1 MKPVFRCSL
10 GTVLF
15 ALSVYGATA
24 LRAQSPA
31 YEVKR
36 EFGVRIPMRDGVG
49 LAANVFRPDAEGKF
63 PVILVRTPYDAAQPT
78 YSAAGAYWA
87 SHGYVYV
94 IEDVRGRGGSEGK
107 FYPLVDDAVDG
118 DDSITWCGT
127 QPWSTGKVG
136 MLGPSYLGWV
146 QGYAAGM
153 HNPHLAA
160 LIPTVTPPDP
170 YRNFPVQFGV
180 MQLATS
186 SWMAFISGKTL
197 QDINQFDLLKADA
210 HLPLMD
216 IDHELG
222 RTMQPWRDWLN
233 HPTND
238 DYWKKQAYQEKML
251 DSTTPALNV
260 SGWYDDV
267 FVGTTENY
275 INMTTH
281 AHSAAGRD
289 QQWLLIGP
297 WGHAT
302 NAGRVLGQI
311 DFGPTAVIDFLGV
324 ELRWF
329 DHWLKDIDNGVEKDP
344 HVRIFVMGE
353 NAWHTE
359 NEWPI
364 ARTQYVKYYLHSTG
378 RGANSLFGTGTLS
391 PQTPAAEMQDHYRY
405 DPNDP
410 TPFITPAD
418 FHQTGGPDDYRS
430 VERRDDVLVYTA
442 APVEQPTEVCGPL
455 DVKLFAASS
464 ARDTDWTVK
473 VLDVHPDGF
482 SQRLNDGIVRGRFR
496 ESQEKEDLLVPGKVY
511 EYTISA
517 WSTCVQLQ
525 KGHQLRLELSSSAF
539 PKFARNMN
547 KGGNDATE
555 TQGIVAEQT
564 IYHDASHPSYLLV
577 PIVPPAK

>member
-1 MKPVFRCSL
+1 MRNCFSIGLRAVAVAAFGLSTL
-10 GTVLF
+10 GIF
-15 ALSVYGATA
+15 
-24 LRAQSPA
+24 AQSPT

-36 EFGVRIPMRDGVG
+36 EFDLRVPMRDGVT
-49 LAANVFRPDAEGKF
+49 LSANVYRPDSAEKF
-63 PVILVRTPYDAAQPT
+63 PVLLVRTPYDAAQPN
-78 YSAAGAYWA
+78 YAEAGAYWA

-94 IEDVRGRGGSEGK
+94 IEDVRGRGGSGGE
-107 FYPLVDDAVDG
+107 FYPLVNEAVDG
-118 DDSITWCGT
+118 DDSITWCAN

-153 HNPHLAA
+153 HNSHLAA

-180 MQLATS
+180 MQVATA

-197 QDINQFDLLKADA
+197 QDIAQFDLFRAYA
-210 HLPLMD
+210 HLPL
-216 IDHELG
+216 IDVDHDLG
-222 RTMQPWRDWLN
+222 RTMKPWRDWLS
-233 HPTND
+233 HPDYD

-275 INMTTH
+275 INMTTK
-281 AHSAAGRD
+281 AHTPEGRN

-302 NAGRVLGQI
+302 NAGRALGDI
-311 DFGPTAVIDFLGV
+311 DFGPSAVIDFLGV

-329 DHWLKDIDNGVEKDP
+329 DHWLKGIDNGVEKDP

-364 ARTQYVKYYLHSTG
+364 ARTKYTKYYLHSNG
-378 RGANSLFGTGTLS
+378 RGANSLFGTGTLT
-391 PQTPAAEMQDHYRY
+391 QQVQAEEKPDHYRY
-405 DPNDP
+405 SPEDPA
-410 TPFITPAD
+410 PFITPAD
-418 FHQTGGPDDYRS
+418 FHQTGGPDDYRA
-430 VERRDDVLVYTA
+430 VERRDDVLVYTTPA
-442 APVEQPTEVCGPL
+442 VEQPTEVCGPL
-455 DVKLFAASS
+455 EVKLYAASS

-473 VLDVHPDGF
+473 LLDVHPDGF
-482 SQRLNDGIVRGRFR
+482 AQRLNDGIVRARYR
-496 ESQEKEDLLVPGKVY
+496 ESQEKPTLLEPGKVY
-511 EYTISA
+511 EYNIGA

-525 KGHQLRLELSSSAF
+525 KGHQLRLEVSSSAF
-539 PKFARNMN
+539 PKSARNMN
-547 KGGNDATE
+547 TGGDDAN
-555 TQGIVAEQT
+555 QAHGVVAEQT
-564 IYHDASHPSYLLV
+564 IYHDAAHPSYVMV
-577 PIVPPAK
+577 PIVPAGK